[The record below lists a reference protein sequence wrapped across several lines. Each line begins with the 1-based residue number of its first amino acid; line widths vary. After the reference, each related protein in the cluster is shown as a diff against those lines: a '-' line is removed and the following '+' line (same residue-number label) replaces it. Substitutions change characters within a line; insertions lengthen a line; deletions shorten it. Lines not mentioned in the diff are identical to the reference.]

1 VEEIKLKRLALFLLE
16 SIFLQGEPT
25 IDEGFTSQFNEF
37 IEKYYQEKKELFHLM
52 YDQELLE
59 EFLKNNWEILPFD
72 KMIELLKKYHGF
84 AGYAKL
90 VDEVGREVDE
100 KLIELANLFAEYH
113 FFLLDLYCAD
123 PAQYYSRGYSK
134 VLNLIIN

>member
-1 VEEIKLKRLALFLLE
+1 MKRIISVILLLVMLILTTSCGDIEVIRTKL
-16 SIFLQGEPT
+16 S
-25 IDEGFTSQFNEF
+25 
-37 IEKYYQEKKELFHLM
+37 